1 MAKLKTIEK
10 EMTEVQENIL
20 KVSAPVFNSTSNA
33 EDDLD
38 AYMSSLQ
45 AETSNPKKSKAA
57 LKVRK
62 VFANMFFF

>member
-1 MAKLKTIEK
+1 MEKLKTIEK
-10 EMTEVQENIL
+10 EMTEVQASISKAFAASSN
-20 KVSAPVFNSTSNA
+20 ATNSNA

-45 AETSNPKKSKAA
+45 AETSNPKKSKAS

-62 VFANMFFF
+62 VFD

>member
-1 MAKLKTIEK
+1 MI
-10 EMTEVQENIL
+10 
-20 KVSAPVFNSTSNA
+20 NSTNTNV

-45 AETSNPKKSKAA
+45 AETLNPKKSKAA

-62 VFANMFFF
+62 VFYNY

>member
-1 MAKLKTIEK
+1 MSKLKTIEK
-10 EMTEVQENIL
+10 EIAEVEESIS
-20 KVSAPVFNSTSNA
+20 KTSASMINSTNTNV

-45 AETSNPKKSKAA
+45 DETLNPKKSKAA

-62 VFANMFFF
+62 VFYKY

>member
-1 MAKLKTIEK
+1 MEKLKTIEK
-10 EMTEVQENIL
+10 EMTEVQASISKAFASSSN
-20 KVSAPVFNSTSNA
+20 ATNSNA

-45 AETSNPKKSKAA
+45 AETSNPRKSKAA

-62 VFANMFFF
+62 IFD